1 EVRGRS
7 EGPLPRPRR
16 RAVAYGATVSEPALE
31 ARGLRKDFAAK
42 TAVRDLTLSVPRGE
56 VFGFL
61 GPNGAGKTTS
71 MKRLLGLVRPPA
83 GSGRVL
89 GRPLGDRAARARV
102 GFLPEH
108 FRFHEWLAGRELLRF
123 HGRLL
128 GVPARVLEPRIDAL
142 LRRVELQD
150 AADRRLNEY

>member
-1 EVRGRS
+1 ALA
-7 EGPLPRPRR
+7 P
-16 RAVAYGATVSEPALE
+16 AGAAS
-31 ARGLRKDFAAK
+31 
-42 TAVRDLTLSVPRGE
+42 
-56 VFGFL
+56 FGVL
-61 GPNGAGKTTS
+61 GPQGAGKPTP
-71 MKRLLGLVRPPA
+71 MKTLLRLVRPTA

-128 GVPARVLEPRIDAL
+128 GVPSRVLEPRIDAL
-142 LRRVELQD
+142 LRRVELPD
-150 AADRRLNEY
+150 AADRRLNQDSTGI